1 MKSVAYRK
9 MRSSSA
15 SYMSPI
21 NGNEQTLGKKKDG
34 DYIPAGVTINFDDN
48 DLHYHPPDI
57 QVRVE
62 SD

>member
-1 MKSVAYRK
+1 MPSN
-9 MRSSSA
+9 
-15 SYMSPI
+15 
-21 NGNEQTLGKKKDG
+21 NGNERTLGTKKDG